1 MMRVSAPDLYILQAS
16 IHATTTTERADRSK
30 DTGDDRRQDDALQKS
45 LASQQSLA
53 PKLSLYGA
61 LAQPANFTD
70 FEAEGGRRRGGVK
83 DGQSASRLPPGLREH
98 VLAAKRQQRPKGLK
112 SVVAEATRAADPS
125 AVDLEAGSTGM
136 EPSSRKAQQPSQQQ
150 RANI

>member
-1 MMRVSAPDLYILQAS
+1 LGAEGGRRRGGVKDGQSASRLPPGLREHVLAAKRQQRPKLKSVVAEATRAADPSAVDLEAGKEPDL
-16 IHATTTTERADRSK
+16 
-30 DTGDDRRQDDALQKS
+30 G
-45 LASQQSLA
+45 
-53 PKLSLYGA
+53 
-61 LAQPANFTD
+61 
-70 FEAEGGRRRGGVK
+70 AEGGRRRGGVK